1 MWALINIL
9 AAGEPFTEQVRR
21 ATQGSGLSSRDL
33 LLGILASSLLAL
45 MLFIW
50 AYLRFQKKRQ
60 KAEARDFGRL
70 TSQSTSRSSSDDD
83 DESPKRKRR
92 RRRRAHRPR
101 NPSLQQTG
109 GLPPPRPEDQ
119 PPKY

>member
-1 MWALINIL
+1 MWALINML
-9 AAGEPFTEQVRR
+9 AASEPFTEQVRR

-45 MLFIW
+45 TLFIW

-70 TSQSTSRSSSDDD
+70 TSQSTSNSSSNDG
-83 DESPKRKRR
+83 ESPKRKR

>member
-1 MWALINIL
+1 MPASIFQL
-9 AAGEPFTEQVRR
+9 AASEPFTEQVRR
-21 ATQGSGLSSRDL
+21 ATQGSGLSTRDL
-33 LLGILASSLLAL
+33 FLALLASSLMAL
-45 MLFIW
+45 LLFIW
-50 AYLRFQKKRQ
+50 VYLRFRKKRQ
-60 KAEARDFGRL
+60 QAEARDFGRL
-70 TSQSTSRSSSDDD
+70 TSTSTSTSDSDDE
-83 DESPKRKRR
+83 ESPRRKR

>member
-1 MWALINIL
+1 ML
-9 AAGEPFTEQVRR
+9 AFVFQFAATEPFAEQLNR
-21 ATQGSGLSSRDL
+21 ATRGSGLSTRDL
-33 LLGILASSLLAL
+33 LLAALAGSLLAL
-45 MLFIW
+45 AIFIW
-50 AYLRFQKKRQ
+50 TYLRFQRKRQ
-60 KAEARDFGRL
+60 KAEARDFARL
-70 TSQSTSRSSSDDD
+70 TTQSTSSH
-83 DESPKRKRR
+83 ESEDGTRRRRR

>member
-1 MWALINIL
+1 MLAFVFQL
-9 AAGEPFTEQVRR
+9 AAADPFMEQVRR
-21 ATQGSGLSSRDL
+21 GAQVSGLSTRDL
-33 LLGILASSLLAL
+33 LLATLAGSLLAL
-45 MLFIW
+45 FLFIW
-50 AYLRFQKKRQ
+50 TFLHFRKKRQ

-70 TSQSTSRSSSDDD
+70 TSQSTSHS
-83 DESPKRKRR
+83 ESADGARRRRR